1 MSQPKQHVHSALIL
15 ERARQD
21 ATGETTAGWWK
32 WEIDHGTDN
41 WTTVPLPQF
50 HDSSAYRYS
59 MTEMHPQYVPAKPIL
74 RLIDMAKLPHRTRV
88 KCGQSTYDIDRTRA
102 SASPTSLCTLQGF
115 VYPFNALRIAEQ
127 REFIYWDGGDCPL
140 PEGLHVEVVRR
151 TGNKHRVNTSTPDS
165 VLEWNHTSDV
175 PQFHVIAYRILG
187 VAPGY
192 TDNPD
197 EATHDKFSG

>member
-59 MTEMHPQYVPAKPIL
+59 MTEMHPQYFPAKPIL

-88 KCGQSTYDIDRTRA
+88 KCGQSTYDVDRTRA
-102 SASPTSLCTLQGF
+102 SASPTSLCTLQGL
-115 VYPFNALRIAEQ
+115 VCPFNALRIAEQ
-127 REFIYWDGGDCPL
+127 REFIYWAGDKCPL
-140 PEGLHVEVVRR
+140 PEGLRVEVIKRSGSIVFEGP
-151 TGNKHRVNTSTPDS
+151 TYSCF
-165 VLEWNHTSDV
+165 WNRGSIADLDI
-175 PQFHVIAYRILG
+175 IAYRVLG

-197 EATHDKFSG
+197 EATPHGK

>member
-59 MTEMHPQYVPAKPIL
+59 MTDKHPQYVPAKPVL
-74 RLIDMAKLPHRTRV
+74 LLIDMAKLPHRTRV
-88 KCGQSTYDIDRTRA
+88 KCGQKTYDVDRTRA

-115 VYPFNALRIAEQ
+115 VWPFNALRIAEQ
-127 REFIYWDGGDCPL
+127 REFIYWAGGRCPL
-140 PEGLHVEVVRR
+140 PEGLRVEVVKRDDD
-151 TGNKHRVNTSTPDS
+151 VNVEGPKYSCFWIRGGIAD
-165 VLEWNHTSDV
+165 LDI
-175 PQFHVIAYRILG
+175 IAYRILG